1 MVRRDAP
8 EDEILMYV
16 GGHAQLEPT
25 YMRISSSGASWRTIR
40 PLPQHLLSERDTA
53 PGALSIELINN
64 FDSDNIHA
72 YIQTTG
78 EGTDQKVL
86 IKADGTQYTP
96 VAKSKYVPTFIPQKT
111 DCRRLGNCQVGLC
124 LSGVLRNGGLP
135 KVCRM

>member
-1 MVRRDAP
+1 MRLP
-8 EDEILMYV
+8 EITSLCAAIL
-16 GGHAQLEPT
+16 GLLAIAHAFSIHGLKP
-25 YMRISSSGASWRTIR
+25 IR

-111 DCRRLGNCQVGLC
+111 DCRRFGNCQVGLC